1 MSCCSIGRHAFAS
14 NNKLLLQS
22 ALLHLF
28 LAVSVIL
35 VRAPVHCLALHCIS
49 VCEAL
54 TVAEAIDTAVL
65 NLHLNYHH

>member
-1 MSCCSIGRHAFAS
+1 M
-14 NNKLLLQS
+14 LQS

-35 VRAPVHCLALHCIS
+35 VRASVHCLALHCIS
-49 VCEAL
+49 VCDTL